1 MCGGVVVTDIVT
13 ETVLDLTDPS
23 LTSSSVLAAVEGVS
37 ADRLA
42 SVLQIPYYKRKE
54 LREQFPD
61 DEDYKKKVVNFY
73 RNLSPTSSWGH
84 LAGRLLLRGEDAAS
98 QRARSLYKP
107 HPGKS
112 RLEGLIIMYSR
123 ML

>member
-13 ETVLDLTDPS
+13 ETVLDLADPS

-37 ADRLA
+37 AGRLA
-42 SVLQIPYYKRKE
+42 DVLEIPDYKRRE

-61 DEDYKKKVVNFY
+61 DEDYKMKIVNFY

-84 LAGRLLLRGEDAAS
+84 LAGQLLYWGEDAAL

-107 HPGKS
+107 DPGKS